1 MADSGMILSFPS
13 EWRDVQNTKT
23 ADRAIY
29 WKENQ
34 KPIEG
39 CIKRIAQRAADYSEE

>member
-1 MADSGMILSFPS
+1 MVTFYGAQYMADSGMILSFPS

-29 WKENQ
+29 
-34 KPIEG
+34 
-39 CIKRIAQRAADYSEE
+39 